1 MGSLVDAF
9 IFFPQLLAWLGFPR
23 SKVLNLCA
31 LINHSGYTSQARMA
45 TTMMHTNLTTN
56 IYSHTN
62 ESCLDQLVPY
72 TSVWN
77 SKAIV
82 NSTIWMPGFTLRYI
96 GILIPTMRHLKKKR
110 MQIEIRGHPALPRT
124 VKFFSQLV
132 KMSKIDGQNVRKV
145 ANL

>member
-23 SKVLNLCA
+23 SKVLNSCA
-31 LINHSGYTSQARMA
+31 LINHSRYTSQAKMA

-82 NSTIWMPGFTLRYI
+82 NSTIWMPGLTLNSYPNYDAFIYVYI
-96 GILIPTMRHLKKKR
+96 YIYIKR
-110 MQIEIRGHPALPRT
+110 MQIEIRVIQPFPGL
-124 VKFFSQLV
+124 
-132 KMSKIDGQNVRKV
+132 
-145 ANL
+145 